1 MLSHISNI
9 YISGTDNT
17 PSPTCYKMI
26 KCGQTLVRDK
36 IRYSSSS
43 IISLQ
48 QEREGTWHDVID
60 LEQSRAV
67 WKDLGSRRIRK
78 NLEIGWYQGTR
89 VPHGVHMMYAWTMEI
104 KSRI

>member
-48 QEREGTWHDVID
+48 QEREGT
-60 LEQSRAV
+60 
-67 WKDLGSRRIRK
+67 
-78 NLEIGWYQGTR
+78 
-89 VPHGVHMMYAWTMEI
+89 
-104 KSRI
+104 